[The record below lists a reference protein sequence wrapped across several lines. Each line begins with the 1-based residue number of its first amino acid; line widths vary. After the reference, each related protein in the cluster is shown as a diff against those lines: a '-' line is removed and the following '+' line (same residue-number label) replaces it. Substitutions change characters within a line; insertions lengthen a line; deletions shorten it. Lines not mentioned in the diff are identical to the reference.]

1 MSEELNQAVPET
13 SAPEAV
19 PPVRAL
25 DSGDPELL
33 QRKLELV
40 QQDSKAKGETNKALK
55 KQLEDMQRQFQE
67 LQQGQQKQK
76 QENLVKNQEFEQLWK
91 DASQSNSTLQD
102 QLAQKDQ
109 AIEEMKAQFEQ
120 EQIRASATNAF
131 AQAGVHAPED
141 LFRLEQDKLRFKDGA
156 IVALVGGVETPLQQH
171 LDSLKSPGSGRDYF
185 FSGSGARGMG
195 AAGSTSN
202 ASGQGSWS
210 SMSFSEQC
218 AYEIENG
225 PDAAAQLRAQ
235 G

>member
-1 MSEELNQAVPET
+1 MSDTSEQSPAGEVQPPAEEKTDAMRVQLLEAKNQELKAEKQAV
-13 SAPEAV
+13 
-19 PPVRAL
+19 
-25 DSGDPELL
+25 
-33 QRKLELV
+33 
-40 QQDSKAKGETNKALK
+40 K
-55 KQLEDMQRQFQE
+55 KQMDDLQRQFQE

-109 AIEEMKAQFEQ
+109 AIEEMRAQFQQ

-141 LFRLEQDKLRFKDGA
+141 LFRLEQDKLRLKDGA

-185 FSGSGARGMG
+185 FSGSGARGMSAVG
-195 AAGSTSN
+195 SASSSSGGKSWESLSFAEKIAIEQSDLENGTNNASRLKAAG
-202 ASGQGSWS
+202 
-210 SMSFSEQC
+210 
-218 AYEIENG
+218 
-225 PDAAAQLRAQ
+225 
-235 G
+235 